1 MTVLSLTWTPANDKG
16 VSGYI
21 ITVTPVGAPAGKL
34 STGGS
39 VDVSGKGTL
48 TALPNGDVQQ
58 IHDYILV
65 PPVESGLDPIYVM
78 FNKPRKN
85 QLEKTSQ
92 SLLNLEKELRSAGT
106 NIILPQ
112 KLMKLRGWESLKQV
126 DQKLPSSQ
134 EGAAGLGGMA
144 TRGVK
149 FMSGTHSMVSWKD
162 IVPATVNIWGLLIP
176 KRVSS

>member
-1 MTVLSLTWTPANDKG
+1 MTIFWFHRLKVVLIRFMSCSTNH
-16 VSGYI
+16 
-21 ITVTPVGAPAGKL
+21 GK
-34 STGGS
+34 
-39 VDVSGKGTL
+39 
-48 TALPNGDVQQ
+48 N
-58 IHDYILV
+58 
-65 PPVESGLDPIYVM
+65 
-78 FNKPRKN
+78 R
-85 QLEKTSQ
+85 LEKTSQ

-106 NIILPQ
+106 NIIQPQ